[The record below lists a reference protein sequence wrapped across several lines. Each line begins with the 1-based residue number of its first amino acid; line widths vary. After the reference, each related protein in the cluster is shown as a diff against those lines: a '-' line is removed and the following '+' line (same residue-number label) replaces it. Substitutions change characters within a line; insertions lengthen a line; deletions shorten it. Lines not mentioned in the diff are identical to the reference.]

1 LNYAS
6 IRLVADYNAGVPS
19 WAKELRMKKRIKF
32 IILIALT
39 IFAAGVFSA
48 VYYLKEKNHNNVIKV
63 SGNIEGDDVRISFR
77 VEGQITEL
85 LTDEGKVV
93 KNGDIVARLNTD
105 VLTKERDNALAALK
119 AAQFDYELAKIDY
132 QRSENLFKEGA
143 VSAQQRDQDKTNFDA
158 SLAKVEQLKAS
169 LDLAQTRLDFTELAS
184 PLDGFIL
191 VKSSLAGEVVKP
203 GTPVFT
209 AVDLHNIWVTAY
221 INEKD
226 LGRVKLG
233 QRADVVTDTY
243 PGKKYKG
250 TVSFVSSQ
258 AEFTPKFIQT
268 QEERVKLVYRIK
280 VRVDNSSLELKPGM
294 PADAYIIE

>member
-1 LNYAS
+1 
-6 IRLVADYNAGVPS
+6 
-19 WAKELRMKKRIKF
+19 MKKRIKF
-32 IILIALT
+32 LILTVLILLLAV
-39 IFAAGVFSA
+39 FAGLFLVNK
-48 VYYLKEKNHNNVIKV
+48 KEVNTIKV

-77 VEGQITEL
+77 VDGQIVEL

-93 KNGDIVARLNTD
+93 KKGDIVARLNTD
-105 VLTKERDNALAALK
+105 ELTKERDNAAASLK
-119 AAQFDYELAKIDY
+119 AAIFDYRLAKIDY

-143 VSAQQRDQDKTNFDA
+143 ISAQKRDQDKTTFDA
-158 SLAKVEQLKAS
+158 SRAKVEQLEAS
-169 LDLAQTRLDFTELAS
+169 LALTQTRLGFTDLAS

-191 VKSSLAGEVVKP
+191 VKSGLAGEVVRA
-203 GTPVFT
+203 GSSVFT
-209 AVDLHNIWVTAY
+209 AVDLRSIWVTAY

-233 QRADVVTDTY
+233 QAADVVTDTY

-250 TVSFVSSQ
+250 EISFISSQ

-294 PADAYIIE
+294 PADAYIIK

>member
-1 LNYAS
+1 
-6 IRLVADYNAGVPS
+6 
-19 WAKELRMKKRIKF
+19 MKKKVRS
-32 IILIALT
+32 IILIAV
-39 IFAAGVFSA
+39 IFIIGAVAAVFY
-48 VYYLKEKNHNNVIKV
+48 VEKKNHSNVIKV

-77 VEGQITEL
+77 VDGQIIEL

-93 KNGDIVARLNTD
+93 KKGDIVARLNTD
-105 VLTKERDNALAALK
+105 ELIKERDNAAASLK
-119 AAQFDYELAKIDY
+119 AAQFDYKLAKIDY

-143 VSAQQRDQDKTNFDA
+143 VSAQKRDQDKTTFDA

-191 VKSSLAGEVVKP
+191 VKSSLAGEVIKP

-233 QRADVVTDTY
+233 QRSDVATDTF
-243 PGKKYKG
+243 PGKKYRG
-250 TVSFVSSQ
+250 EVSFISSQ

>member
-1 LNYAS
+1 MGKKLN
-6 IRLVADYNAGVPS
+6 LVVLVIAVFIAG
-19 WAKELRMKKRIKF
+19 A
-32 IILIALT
+32 
-39 IFAAGVFSA
+39 IFA
-48 VYYLKEKNHNNVIKV
+48 VYFFQKENHNKVIKV

-77 VEGQITEL
+77 VDGQITEL

-93 KNGDIVARLNTD
+93 KKGEIVARLNTD
-105 VLTKERDNALAALK
+105 ELVKERDNAAALLK

-132 QRSENLFKEGA
+132 QRSDNLFKEGA
-143 VSAQQRDQDKTNFDA
+143 VSAQKRDQDKTKYDA

-184 PLDGFIL
+184 PLDGYIL
-191 VKSSLAGEVVKP
+191 IKSSLAGEVIKP

-233 QRADVVTDTY
+233 QNADVVTDTY
-243 PGKKYKG
+243 AGKKYKG

>member
-1 LNYAS
+1 
-6 IRLVADYNAGVPS
+6 
-19 WAKELRMKKRIKF
+19 MKKKVKL
-32 IILIALT
+32 IILIVALF
-39 IFAAGVFSA
+39 IAGIVCA
-48 VYYLKEKNHNNVIKV
+48 VYFVQEREHDKWIKV

-77 VEGQITEL
+77 VDGQITEL

-93 KNGDIVARLNTD
+93 KAGDIVARLNTD
-105 VLTKERDNALAALK
+105 ELTKERDNAAASLK
-119 AAQFDYELAKIDY
+119 AAEFDYELAKINY
-132 QRSENLFKEGA
+132 RRSENLLKEGA
-143 VSAQQRDQDKTNFDA
+143 VSAQKRDQDKTSYDA
-158 SLAKVEQLKAS
+158 GKAKVEQLKAS
-169 LDLAQTRLDFTELAS
+169 LALAETRLGFAELAS

-191 VKSSLAGEVVKP
+191 VKSSLSGEVVKS

-221 INEKD
+221 IDERD
-226 LGRVKLG
+226 LGRVKLN
-233 QRADVVTDTY
+233 QAADVVTDTF

-250 TVSFVSSQ
+250 WVSFISSQ

-294 PADAYIIE
+294 PADAFIIE